1 MKNLAKEIISKVV
14 DASAVFGLPTIA
26 ATLTIYGLY
35 SGSLDI
41 SNYKPRFPR

>member
-14 DASAVFGLPTIA
+14 GASAIFGLPTIA
-26 ATLTIYGLY
+26 TTLTIYGLY

-41 SNYKPRFPR
+41 SNYKLRSPR